1 MGGGS
6 ETQGGTN
13 NAGAMGIYDPNYNYG
28 GNAFNFSAIGKGI
41 QAGGQS
47 YASAV
52 AQGNAQSQSQRN
64 YQSGSGSPWLGGSQ
78 SMSADQPVQIPAP
91 ESNHVTDFQKQYFD
105 LVSKLYQSFQQRV
118 TNEGF
123 GQQGQF
129 GM

>member
-1 MGGGS
+1 MGRGS

-52 AQGNAQSQSQRN
+52 AQGGAQSQSQRN
-64 YQSGSGSPWLGGSQ
+64 YQSGSGSPWLGGDQ
-78 SMSADQPVQIPAP
+78 SMSADLPTYQIPAP
-91 ESNHVTDFQKQYFD
+91 SNQ
-105 LVSKLYQSFQQRV
+105 VSDQQRLIYDLYQKFQQRIQ
-118 TNEGF
+118 NE
-123 GQQGQF
+123 GQF

>member
-28 GNAFNFSAIGKGI
+28 GSAFNFSAIGKGI

-47 YASAV
+47 YEKAV
-52 AQGNAQSQSQRN
+52 SQGESQSQSN
-64 YQSGSGSPWLGGSQ
+64 YKSGSGSPWLGSGQ
-78 SMSADQPVQIPAP
+78 SMSADEPATYQIPAP
-91 ESNHVTDFQKQYFD
+91 ASNHVSDFQKQYFD
-105 LVSKLYQSFQQRV
+105 LVSKIYQSYQQRV
-118 TNEGF
+118 QNEGV